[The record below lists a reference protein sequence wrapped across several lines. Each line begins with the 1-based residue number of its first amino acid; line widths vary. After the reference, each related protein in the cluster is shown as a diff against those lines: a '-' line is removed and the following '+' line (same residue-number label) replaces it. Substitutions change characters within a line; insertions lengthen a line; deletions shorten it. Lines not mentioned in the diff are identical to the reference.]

1 MINGGGCVGIRE
13 LGLTEVLQS
22 QTALHEDPL

>member
-1 MINGGGCVGIRE
+1 MINGGSVVGIRE

-22 QTALHEDPL
+22 QTALHEDPR